1 MIIDRVIELLEKE
14 HRTQKELSE
23 ALGLH
28 ASSVNNWIVRHTD
41 PAARYIIP
49 ICEFLGV
56 SCEYLLTGTEA
67 SEVGPEGGSFDRED
81 LELLRLIQQLPH
93 DAKIEFRG
101 EIKGYLKG
109 LAASGSLEE
118 PAEMKQAK

>member
-1 MIIDRVIELLEKE
+1 MFQIMDEKGIKAREICSLLQIKE
-14 HRTQKELSE
+14 NTLSSWKVRNKDPE
-23 ALGLH
+23 ARDIFAL
-28 ASSVNNWIVRHTD
+28 
-41 PAARYIIP
+41 
-49 ICEFLGV
+49 CEYLGV
-56 SCEYLLTGTEA
+56 SCEYLLTGTET
-67 SEVGPEGGSFDRED
+67 SEGRSEGGSFDRED